1 MLFPYFFKEEG
12 RIRDIAHKGLF
23 ITFEGGEGAGK
34 STQMR
39 LLVKWLKTK
48 RIPVLLT
55 LEPGG
60 TQIGKRI
67 RELLLNPKTKN
78 LSKRAE
84 LLLYVADRA
93 QHVEE
98 VVLPALK
105 AGKVV
110 VSDRYADSSTVYQ
123 GICRELGVEWTETLN
138 AFATGKLM
146 PDTAIVLDIPETLG
160 LARVRN
166 RVKTDLKLKGKRR
179 LVKMDRLEREKASFH
194 KRVRHGF
201 LYLSRKYPKRVRV
214 FDALQTPESLSE
226 EICSFI
232 EKRLNAKGIRR

>member
-1 MLFPYFFKEEG
+1 MALSSHKS
-12 RIRDIAHKGLF
+12 HKGLF

-34 STQMR
+34 STQIR
-39 LLVKWLKTK
+39 LLVKSLKAK

-60 TQIGKRI
+60 TKIGKRI

-78 LSKRAE
+78 LSQRAE

-93 QHVEE
+93 QHVDE
-98 VVLPALK
+98 VILPALK

-123 GICRELGVEWTETLN
+123 GICRNLGIEWTEKLN
-138 AFATGKLM
+138 AFATTGLM
-146 PDTAIVLDIPETLG
+146 PDTAIVLDIPETVGML
-160 LARVRN
+160 RVRN
-166 RVKTDLKLKGKRR
+166 RVNTDIKLKGKRR
-179 LVKMDRLEREKASFH
+179 IVKMDRLEREKMSFH

-201 LYLSRKYPKRVRV
+201 LTLSKKHPNRVRV
-214 FDALQTPESLSE
+214 FDAQKTPEALSS
-226 EICSFI
+226 EIQTFI
-232 EKRLNAKGIRR
+232 DRRLKAKGLRRK